1 LGKFRNRI
9 VLVALLVMSVFAGA
23 RPVQAA
29 PRQAELT
36 DAQLLTEVQRR
47 ACRFFWDESDPHTG
61 LTKDRADNTGSD
73 TYTVAS
79 IASTGYA
86 LASLPVAVTHH
97 WTDRRAAYARAL
109 VTLRFVHDRLPQ
121 VHGWYYHFIDQ
132 HTGER
137 VWKCEISSIDTTLL
151 IEGALMAGQFWPRTE
166 VSRLAD
172 DLSERLD
179 WTWMR
184 SNGGDS
190 PQKRVVSMGWH
201 PEDGF
206 IASNWDRYDELMQ
219 LYLLGMSSHR
229 DPLPADSWNAW
240 ERNKI
245 EYGGLT
251 ALAGGPIFLHEMSHL
266 YFNFRDQRDS
276 SGWDYWVSSTNA
288 VKINRQFCIDKSA
301 GRKSYGPDL
310 WGLNASDAPDGYR
323 AYSAPGSDEDG
334 TLSPTGAIAA
344 LLFTPEASQA
354 AGQAMY
360 ARVKAKCWGRYGFG
374 DAFNLDKDW
383 YDKDVIGIDLG
394 MALLAIEDA
403 RTGLPWRLMASH
415 PGLRRAWKLA
425 GFHTTHEPSP
435 RPLQKPP
442 VPGKGKSV
450 SARIDT
456 RTRFARLD
464 SERKRQKTA
473 AL

>member
-1 LGKFRNRI
+1 
-9 VLVALLVMSVFAGA
+9 MSVFAGA

-29 PRQAELT
+29 PRQADLT

-151 IEGALMAGQFWPRTE
+151 IEDALMAGQFWPHTE
-166 VSRLAD
+166 VSCLAA
-172 DLSERLD
+172 DLNERLD

-184 SNGGDS
+184 SNGGGS

-344 LLFTPEASQA
+344 LLFTPEAAQA

-403 RTGLPWRLMASH
+403 RTGLPWKLMASH

>member
-1 LGKFRNRI
+1 MGKFRNRI

>member
-403 RTGLPWRLMASH
+403 RTGLPWKLMASH